1 MNKFEKLIEYIIND
15 EDQKARELFH
25 SIVVEKSRD
34 IYESIVQDEMEESH
48 VHGDMSEINDQIA
61 SEETMG
67 EDEDFNLTGDDDAD
81 GGPDG
86 SLPADG
92 DFGPADGENGEAGEH
107 AELEDKVMSIDAKV
121 DELLAKFDDIIGGG
135 DDFSSD
141 DKGGQFGGD
150 QDMDQ
155 PEEQPEE
162 DPIAEG
168 EQPEWLKK
176 GSGKSGSAASGKSGT
191 SGSGKMESR
200 KMSTTELMREYVD
213 KIGDIYGGPGDAAE
227 GTTVGT
233 GTGSPKKVS
242 VYTKSTEG
250 PGANF
255 GGEVVKTKGEEA
267 SPDGKPVPKPNN
279 EYTKGQGTIK
289 SGNVNVPGGK
299 AGAPKSTGDSY
310 EKGGDNQGDARGAMA
325 GTGAKSEKQ
334 GEKNTKS
341 PLVQN
346 AGKK

>member
-34 IYESIVQDEMEESH
+34 IYESIVQDEMEEAH

-67 EDEDFNLTGDDDAD
+67 EDEDFSLTGDDDAD

-92 DFGPADGENGEAGEH
+92 DFGPADDEAGEH
-107 AELEDKVMSIDAKV
+107 ADLEDKVMSIDAKV

-150 QDMDQ
+150 QAMDQ

-162 DPIAEG
+162 DPIAEASG
-168 EQPEWLKK
+168 SGNPFAK
-176 GSGKSGSAASGKSGT
+176 GSGKSGMSGKSGTSGT

-213 KIGDIYGGPGDAAE
+213 KIGDIYGGQGDANE
-227 GTTVGT
+227 GDAVGAGGKKT
-233 GTGSPKKVS
+233 GVH
-242 VYTKSTEG
+242 TKSIEG

-255 GGEVVKTKGEEA
+255 GGEVVKNKGEEA